1 MQLLFGRTSFGTY
14 QEWAQAHPLENARF
28 RRCVQVA
35 SAWIFAR
42 HIQGSFRLPWIL
54 AGLVDLRRTRDERE
68 ATAQQVWNL
77 SAEMVDDW
85 FGLLLIEALDGWED
99 LVGYIVQAFL
109 WQWAWSVWC
118 SVCQVEFC
126 HGRNRTRATAAMH

>member
-1 MQLLFGRTSFGTY
+1 M
-14 QEWAQAHPLENARF
+14 
-28 RRCVQVA
+28 
-35 SAWIFAR
+35 
-42 HIQGSFRLPWIL
+42 
-54 AGLVDLRRTRDERE
+54 
-68 ATAQQVWNL
+68 AQQVWNL

-126 HGRNRTRATAAMH
+126 HGRNRTRATAAMHWANFVATCLNLEAKRRLEAQIEATEVEHKNKQQ